1 MINDGERVP
10 VCLESTE
17 FFRMKGEGMETE
29 FILHQNTSNTAHLNT
44 TI

>member
-29 FILHQNTSNTAHLNT
+29 FILLYIKIQATQHT
-44 TI
+44 